1 MDLKKKISN
10 LRLIAS
16 LLFITAVISLLGSL
30 WLNNYIIGF
39 NFSKG
44 YNFENKLT
52 STPGDYF
59 QEYINCEKNESL
71 CKEILAIYTEKSYG
85 TGLFKI
91 KTQDSDKLGDC
102 FIYEVDT
109 IYQID
114 GKTYSLNEIF
124 PSTDEGERN
133 IKKEFKNKNILLKST
148 VSNNKVERCIKNHF
162 SYNFYK
168 IFPLWHETIWN
179 MKNLRDIALGSSEK
193 INPFIYGEAS
203 ISNIVKRFPI
213 NIVFKSFLYI
223 SVVLMFAYWLYY
235 NLLFKKIVGSEKN
248 LFLFFGIGSAVFL
261 FFHILFLGMSIES
274 EIFHKIRRLIIIL
287 FIFFELMAQILLT
300 KNLYNNIDT
309 LIQFCNIAIIKI
321 KVIFIFIVILVSSA
335 VILILMI
342 YDMPSKF
349 DYILEWNYFFGLLI
363 FYFLSAIMWKKQ
375 N

>member
-44 YNFENKLT
+44 YDFETHLT
-52 STPGDYF
+52 ATPGDIF
-59 QEYINCEKNESL
+59 QKKINCQNNQIKCEDNVKYLGIFNKRY
-71 CKEILAIYTEKSYG
+71 KEIY
-85 TGLFKI
+85 
-91 KTQDSDKLGDC
+91 KLGSC
-102 FIYEVDT
+102 FIYKVDST
-109 IYQID
+109 YQVD
-114 GKTYSLNEIF
+114 GITYNLDDIF
-124 PSTDEGERN
+124 PRKNGARK
-133 IKKEFKNKNILLKST
+133 IKKEFESKNILLKT
-148 VSNNKVERCIKNHF
+148 IVSENKDERCIKNHF

-179 MKNLRDIALGSSEK
+179 MKNLGDIALGSSEK

-223 SVVLMFAYWLYY
+223 SVVLMFAYWFYY
-235 NLLFKKIVGSEKN
+235 NLLFKKIINSEKN
-248 LFLFFGIGSAVFL
+248 LFLFFGFGSAVFL
-261 FFHILFLGMSIES
+261 FFHILFLGMAIES

-300 KNLYNNIDT
+300 KNLYKNIDT

-321 KVIFIFIVILVSSA
+321 KVIFIFIVILVSS
-335 VILILMI
+335 VVVLILMF